1 MADEK
6 IIAVVGAT
14 GAQTP
19 ALGALP
25 SLYTATAPD
34 VRPNDFYG
42 PDGFQEMRG
51 GPKKVAAIKAAEDD
65 ALAGEL
71 WRVSERLTGVRY
83 IFK

>member
-1 MADEK
+1 VPRRPRSARCR
-6 IIAVVGAT
+6 AST
-14 GAQTP
+14 RP
-19 ALGALP
+19 
-25 SLYTATAPD
+25 TAPD

-51 GPKKVAAIKAAEDD
+51 GPKQVSKIEAAEDD

-83 IFK
+83 GVVEVAA